1 MRHVRARCLRTPERI
16 RARAAL
22 GAKPLCEEKRG
33 ALFSFGI
40 VLATHHNY
48 IIISLAA
55 ERAAGAASC
64 RALRWVSLFCR
75 NNAPNE
81 HDGRVGRG
89 AAKRLCEVSAELG
102 VVNYNNRA
110 SVNGAETE
118 FLECRE
124 RANNPRVP
132 ARTPCNYFSCLFFE

>member
-1 MRHVRARCLRTPERI
+1 M
-16 RARAAL
+16 ARA
-22 GAKPLCEEKRG
+22 LCLVR

-40 VLATHHNY
+40 VLATHQNY
-48 IIISLAA
+48 IIIIISLVA
-55 ERAAGAASC
+55 ERAAAGAASC
-64 RALRWVSLFCR
+64 WALRWVSLFCC

-110 SVNGAETE
+110 GVNGAETE
-118 FLECRE
+118 FLE